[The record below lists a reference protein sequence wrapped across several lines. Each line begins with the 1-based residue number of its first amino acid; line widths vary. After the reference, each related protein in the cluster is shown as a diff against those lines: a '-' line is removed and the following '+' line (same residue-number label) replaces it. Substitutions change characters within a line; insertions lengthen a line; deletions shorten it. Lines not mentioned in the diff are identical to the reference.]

1 MQDVAVAIFLAY
13 ASRTFEYSSWMKWV
27 KDASSSANISTSYS
41 MGSLAMA
48 IAAAACLV
56 LVGYRLTYGDDH
68 GLRIMTDA
76 MRVRVSSRSR
86 MRKVI
91 WKNEEEA
98 VVKTRTKPRR
108 AQNDEKGEEEEEK
121 DREQK
126 KETAEEVLEV

>member
-1 MQDVAVAIFLAY
+1 MAIFLAY

-27 KDASSSANISTSYS
+27 KHTSSSANISTSHS

-56 LVGYRLTYGDDH
+56 LVGYRLMYGDDH

-86 MRKVI
+86 RRKVI
-91 WKNEEEA
+91 WKNEEEV

-108 AQNDEKGEEEEEK
+108 APNNEKGEEEEEEQE
-121 DREQK
+121 REQK
-126 KETAEEVLEV
+126 KETQEEEVLEV